1 MRVAILFLALA
12 LVASATQEEDIPYR
26 QYADALD
33 DLESAIGSGT
43 HGTEEDTVERRHHSN
58 TANKEELSG
67 YKKKIDIRKAERER
81 RALDDIN
88 KINEELQ
95 QQLGTDGEDDIPHT
109 TNDRTKYHKRQIQKQ
124 KQINDMHKST
134 LEILDDHHEGRK
146 LLKDV
151 DLEHHTRRLSVLSK
165 KKRSLETES
174 PERVSLYIFMCF
186 FFCVC
191 VIYYHFYCFI
201 QVSKHTYIHLSYY
214 AVCA

>member
-1 MRVAILFLALA
+1 MRFAILLVSLALA
-12 LVASATQEEDIPYR
+12 SAAPQEEDIPYR

-33 DLESAIGSGT
+33 DLQSAIGSGT
-43 HGTEEDTVERRHHSN
+43 HGTEEDTVERRHHHN

-88 KINEELQ
+88 KLNDQLKQ
-95 QQLGTDGEDDIPHT
+95 QQGIDGEDDIPHT

-124 KQINDMHKST
+124 KQINELHKST

-146 LLKDV
+146 LLSDV

-174 PERVSLYIFMCF
+174 PERVSFRYCVVFILTYLLY
-186 FFCVC
+186 
-191 VIYYHFYCFI
+191 I
-201 QVSKHTYIHLSYY
+201 QVSNHTQIFHTMLYY
-214 AVCA
+214 V

>member
-1 MRVAILFLALA
+1 MRYAILLVVLAI
-12 LVASATQEEDIPYR
+12 ASATPQEEDIPYR

-33 DLESAIGSGT
+33 DLNSAIGSGT
-43 HGTEEDTVERRHHSN
+43 HGTKEDTVERRHHSN
-58 TANKEELSG
+58 TNTEEFSG

-88 KINEELQ
+88 KLNEELQ
-95 QQLGTDGEDDIPHT
+95 QQQDGEDIPHT

-124 KQINDMHKST
+124 KQINELHKST

-146 LLKDV
+146 LLSDK

-174 PERVSLYIFMCF
+174 PERVSFLYIVFLLF
-186 FFCVC
+186 VC
-191 VIYYHFYCFI
+191 
-201 QVSKHTYIHLSYY
+201 HLLYLGSDHMHIS
-214 AVCA
+214 